1 MSEGTDVITSR
12 LALETEGPFGPAQL
26 EAELRY
32 DPSDPYAVAVAF
44 HQGTSEVVWVFA
56 RDLLM
61 RGLSEPVGEGD
72 VRVFPALDGDGHA
85 TVGLWLNA
93 PTGQA
98 VVKAPAQPVLGFVAR
113 TTQAV
118 WPGTEGDHV
127 SADAA
132 IAAILVD

>member
-1 MSEGTDVITSR
+1 MSEGTHVITSR
-12 LALETEGPFGPAQL
+12 LVMETEGPFGPVQID
-26 EAELRY
+26 AELRY

-56 RDLLM
+56 RDLLI

-72 VRVFPALDGDGHA
+72 VRVFPSLDAEGHA

-98 VVKAPAQPVLGFVAR
+98 VLKAAAQPVLGFVAR
-113 TTQAV
+113 TTQTV
-118 WPGTEGDHV
+118 WPGTESDLV
-127 SADAA
+127 SADEA
-132 IAAILVD
+132 IAALLVD